1 VILFEDLKNANVREA
16 ARKTAAQSEA
26 QSDGDR
32 RAVGILAAPGFPHQR
47 GKQGVNQR
55 SIDRS

>member
-1 VILFEDLKNANVREA
+1 MILFEDLKNANVSEA
-16 ARKTAAQSEA
+16 ARKTAAESET

-32 RAVGILAAPGFPHQR
+32 RAVGILAASGFPHQR

-55 SIDRS
+55 SMDRS